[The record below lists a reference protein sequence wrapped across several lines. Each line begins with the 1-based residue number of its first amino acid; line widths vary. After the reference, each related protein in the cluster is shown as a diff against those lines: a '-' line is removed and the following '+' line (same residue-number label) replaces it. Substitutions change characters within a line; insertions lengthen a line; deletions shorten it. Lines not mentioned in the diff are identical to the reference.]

1 MILILLKQTGFKIL
15 CHFLLMLHLVNL
27 KTIAKELEY
36 WLLPI
41 TKANLIKLI
50 VRPMWLQYKF

>member
-1 MILILLKQTGFKIL
+1 
-15 CHFLLMLHLVNL
+15 MLHLVNL